1 MDTFNSSYDVIMEY
15 IEYVPNI
22 TNITDYMYEEVNYYI
37 NNDTQ
42 TNETYEDNPMFIILN
57 VVARILNW

>member
-22 TNITDYMYEEVNYYI
+22 TNITDYMYEEVNY
-37 NNDTQ
+37 
-42 TNETYEDNPMFIILN
+42 
-57 VVARILNW
+57 